1 MNGILLVNKETGLTS
16 RDVVNRVCRI
26 LNTKKVGHTGTLD
39 PLATGVMV
47 LCVGSATKLV
57 EVITANQKE
66 YVAEVILGIQTDTGD
81 ITGNILEEKETH
93 ISLEQIQETCKKM
106 QKTYEQTVP
115 IYSAVK
121 VKGKKLYEY
130 ARSGIHVE
138 LPSRQVTIYE
148 LECISTPIYED
159 GKTIFKIRTTV
170 SKGTYIRSLIED
182 FAKELNA
189 IGTMRFLIRTRQGSF
204 SVEEC
209 NTLEQIEK
217 KEFELLDVAT
227 VLMDYPKIIVDDY
240 LETKIRNGVLL
251 ENRYTSDVVLFQ
263 NQKGVLLALYRI
275 YEKDPNKMKPWKM
288 LSI

>member
-81 ITGNILEEKETH
+81 ITGNVLEEKETH

-148 LECISTPIYED
+148 LECTFTPIYED

-189 IGTMRFLIRTRQGSF
+189 IGTMRSLIRTRQGSF

-217 KEFELLDVAT
+217 KEFELLDIAT